1 MKQTQPHSKQKRI
14 AIIGSGI
21 SGQTCGYLLSKKH
34 QVTLFEANDYLGGHT
49 ATIDIGI
56 DNKTLAVDT
65 GFIVFNDRTYPN
77 FIKMMKQIGIA
88 STPTEMSFSVHN
100 KASGLEYNGH
110 NLDTL
115 FAQRRNLLNPRFYY
129 FIIEI
134 LRFNRLSKKANT
146 LLQSNPNDQG
156 SLGTLGEFLDQH
168 GFSDYFATHY
178 VLAMTAAIWSASI
191 KSCRDFPLQF
201 FLRFLSNHGL
211 LDIANRPQWYV
222 IKGGSRSYIPKLT
235 QSIQDVRLNSA
246 VTSVTRHNGH
256 VDITSDN
263 KTESFDE
270 VIFACHSNQALAL
283 LKDPSTAE
291 LQVLGAIKYR
301 NNEVVL
307 HTDNSLLPKHKKTY
321 ASWNY
326 CIDPQVDE
334 LPTLTY
340 NMNILQGLK
349 TEQDLCVTL
358 NQTKR
363 IDPQHILRRF
373 NYSHPVF
380 SLESIAAQNQRR
392 TICGNKLTH
401 FCGAYWY
408 NGFHEDGVRSALD
421 VCQRFGI
428 TLDTVN
434 AADTV
439 ASVTQQGSANA

>member
-1 MKQTQPHSKQKRI
+1 MKQAPQHPQKKRI

-21 SGQTCGYLLSKKH
+21 SGQTCGYLLSQQH

-49 ATIDIGI
+49 ATIDLDI

-77 FIKMMKQIGIA
+77 FIKLMKQVGIA
-88 STPTEMSFSVHN
+88 SKPTEMSFSVHN
-100 KASGLEYNGH
+100 KVSGLEYNGH

-129 FIIEI
+129 FVVEI
-134 LRFNRLSKKANT
+134 LRFNRLAKKANSVIHDKQDT
-146 LLQSNPNDQG
+146 Q
-156 SLGTLGEFLDQH
+156 GTLGEFLDQH

-191 KSCRDFPLQF
+191 NSCRDFPLQF

-235 QSIQDVRLNSA
+235 QSIQDIRLSSA
-246 VTSVTRHNGH
+246 VASVTRHDGH
-256 VDITSDN
+256 VDITSN
-263 KTESFDE
+263 HKIESFDE

-283 LKDPSTAE
+283 LKDPSTTE
-291 LQVLGAIKYR
+291 SQVLGAIKYR
-301 NNEVVL
+301 NNDVVL
-307 HTDNSLLPKHKKTY
+307 HTDNSLLPTHNKTY

-373 NYSHPVF
+373 TYAHPVF
-380 SLESIAAQNQRR
+380 SVESIAAQSQRH
-392 TICGNKLTH
+392 TICGNNLTH

-408 NGFHEDGVRSALD
+408 NGFHEDGVKSALD

-428 TLDTVN
+428 TLDTI
-434 AADTV
+434 
-439 ASVTQQGSANA
+439 TQQGTANA

>member
-1 MKQTQPHSKQKRI
+1 MKQAPQHPQKKRI

-21 SGQTCGYLLSKKH
+21 SGQTCGYLLSQQH

-49 ATIDIGI
+49 ATIDLDI
-56 DNKTLAVDT
+56 DNKTVAVDT

-77 FIKMMKQIGIA
+77 FIKLMKQVGIA
-88 STPTEMSFSVHN
+88 SKPT
-100 KASGLEYNGH
+100 EYNGH

-129 FIIEI
+129 FIVEI
-134 LRFNRLSKKANT
+134 LRFNRLAKKANAAIHDGQDT
-146 LLQSNPNDQG
+146 Q
-156 SLGTLGEFLDQH
+156 GTLGEFLDQH

-191 KSCRDFPLQF
+191 NSCRNFPFKF

-235 QSIQDVRLNSA
+235 QSIQDIRLNSA
-246 VTSVTRHNGH
+246 VASVTRHDGH
-256 VDITSDN
+256 VNITSNN
-263 KTESFDE
+263 KIESFDE
-270 VIFACHSNQALAL
+270 VVFACHSNQALAL
-283 LKDPSTAE
+283 LKDPSATE
-291 LQVLGAIKYR
+291 SQVLGAITYR
-301 NNEVVL
+301 KNDVVL
-307 HTDNSLLPKHKKTY
+307 HTDNSLLPTHKKTY

-373 NYSHPVF
+373 TYAHPVF
-380 SLESIAAQNQRR
+380 SLESIAAQNRR
-392 TICGNKLTH
+392 HTICGNNLTH

-421 VCQRFGI
+421 ICQRFGI

-434 AADTV
+434 TEGNV
-439 ASVTQQGSANA
+439 SSNTQQGSTNA